1 MRQTKVQYTNVPIQL
16 MGGRAGPAGIGE
28 VLTQHQRPQNKFVPM
43 QLRTQPS
50 NLSAGQLQRVN
61 TTILEPRSEC
71 WGGGGGGRGGGF
83 LGNLAGLS
91 VCRVG
96 RISACLCVGW
106 VESLCVGWVESLIVC
121 RVGRISAC
129 V

>member
-71 WGGGGGGRGGGF
+71 LGGG
-83 LGNLAGLS
+83 LP
-91 VCRVG
+91 
-96 RISACLCVGW
+96 W
-106 VESLCVGWVESLIVC
+106 
-121 RVGRISAC
+121 
-129 V
+129 